1 MYIKFYLGKGGSV
14 TYHLLFCKKILQVY
28 STFFFVKKYCRYIL
42 SGFCVIPPSLFEKI
56 RIITLYCTVTYR
68 LKNKKIENEM
78 INSQQSRSVK
88 GGILKKNIN
97 QEIPGVDFHRILL
110 CVLIT

>member
-1 MYIKFYLGKGGSV
+1 M
-14 TYHLLFCKKILQVY
+14 
-28 STFFFVKKYCRYIL
+28 
-42 SGFCVIPPSLFEKI
+42 IPPSLFEKI
-56 RIITLYCTVTYR
+56 RIITLYCTVTYG